1 MHFAKTISITMT
13 LCMLALPALAGEG
26 RLSKATRSQE
36 TITLAKKDPAAMSA
50 DKELAGKHA
59 EFTRFAHN
67 KIKEFNRN
75 HHLSRSRMQIT
86 RQPDGSWRA
95 LYHEIDDSTL
105 AAQVRRSQSQA
116 IPFVGVL
123 SYQEQVYEANG
134 KAPDQFPAEAFA
146 LVRIIPNR
154 HIFSYKQGSWK

>member
-1 MHFAKTISITMT
+1 MHLAKTISITMT
-13 LCMLALPALAGEG
+13 LCMLALPGLAGEE
-26 RLSKATRSQE
+26 RFSKATKAQE
-36 TITLAKKDPAAMSA
+36 TTMLAKKDPAALPA
-50 DKELAGKHA
+50 DKELAGKRT

-86 RQPDGSWRA
+86 RQADGSWRA
-95 LYHEIDDSTL
+95 LYHEIDDKTL
-105 AAQVRRSQSQA
+105 LAQVRRSQSQA

-123 SYQEQVYEANG
+123 SYQEQVFEAHG
-134 KAPDQFPAEAFA
+134 KAPDQFPSDAFD

-154 HIFSYKQGSWK
+154 HIFSYKQGAWK